1 MGEQL
6 VVEARWDPIL
16 EEWVL
21 VSNIREKRPWRPSR
35 GCPFCP
41 GSPETGWG
49 WRVLVLENRFPMLMP
64 NPPERSRSSFPF
76 VSVPGRGRC
85 FVVVETPRHDLD
97 DLSDLSVAE
106 IAEVLEG
113 LQLLFSELSKDTSI
127 VYAMWFRNKGEE
139 VGVSLTHP
147 HSQVYALPFIPNRV
161 LREMRSCYRFWLR
174 ESKCLLCEA
183 RDRELEVGERI
194 VCRTRFFVAFVPF
207 WAKWPF
213 EVHVHPLEHLE
224 SVRHASREH
233 LEDLAKCIKLV
244 LQGLKRVLGKPM
256 PYVAVLHEP
265 PLRGSY
271 PWFHTHLEIYGMY
284 RVSGRLKYA
293 GGSETGGGVFTY
305 DSTPEVA
312 AKMLRESIEGLSHGF
327 ESER

>member
-1 MGEQL
+1 LAER
-6 VVEARWDPIL
+6 VVIEARWDPIL
-16 EEWVL
+16 GDWVL
-21 VSNIREKRPWRPSR
+21 VSNVREFRPWRPR

-49 WRVLVLENRFPMLMP
+49 WRVLVIENAFPMLVP
-64 NPPERSRSSFPF
+64 NPPTGPRSDFPF
-76 VSVPGRGRC
+76 ISVPGRGRC
-85 FVVVETPRHDLD
+85 FVVVETPRHDVD
-97 DLSDLSVAE
+97 DLSDLSASDL
-106 IAEVLEG
+106 ADVLET
-113 LQLLFSELSKDTSI
+113 LQILFEELSKDPAI
-127 VYAMWFRNKGEE
+127 VYALWFRNKGEE

-147 HSQVYALPFIPNRV
+147 HSQVYALPFIPNKV
-161 LREMRSCYRFWLR
+161 LREMRNCYRFWAR
-174 ESKCLLCEA
+174 SGRCLLCEV
-183 RDRELEVGERI
+183 RDRELEAGERV
-194 VCRTRFFVAFVPF
+194 VCRTRFFAAFVPF

-213 EVHVHPLEHLE
+213 EIHVHPLRHLE
-224 SVRHASREH
+224 SLRYASREE
-233 LEDLAKCIKLV
+233 LEDLARCLRAV
-244 LQGLKRVLGKPM
+244 LQGLRRVFGKPM

-312 AKMLRESIEGLSHGF
+312 AKMLRSALEVPDHG
-327 ESER
+327 SEDKR